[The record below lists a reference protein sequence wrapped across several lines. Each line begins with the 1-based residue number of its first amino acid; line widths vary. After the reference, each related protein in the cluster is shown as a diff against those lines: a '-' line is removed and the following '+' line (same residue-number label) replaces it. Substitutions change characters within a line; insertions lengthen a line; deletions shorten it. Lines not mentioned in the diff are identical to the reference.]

1 MKLYMIKVPVAF
13 FVEAESQHVDIATH
27 NAIETMATY
36 SDEVLHFGTPEIVAV
51 F

>member
-13 FVEAESQHVDIATH
+13 FVEAEEWDVQTSISS
-27 NAIETMATY
+27 AIEGMDTY
-36 SDEVLHFGTPEIVAV
+36 SQEVLHFGKPEVVAV

>member
-13 FVEAESQHVDIATH
+13 FVEAEEHHVDVAAHSI
-27 NAIETMATY
+27 IEDMAGY
-36 SDEVLHFGTPEIVAV
+36 CHEVVHFGKPEVVAV

>member
-13 FVEAESQHVDIATH
+13 FVEAEECDVDTAAHSI
-27 NAIETMATY
+27 IGDMAAY
-36 SDEVLHFGTPEIVAV
+36 CHEVVHFGKPEIVAV

>member
-13 FVEAESQHVDIATH
+13 FVEAEEQHVHTA
-27 NAIETMATY
+27 AFSVIENMATY
-36 SDEVLHFGTPEIVAV
+36 SDEVLHFGTHEVVAV

>member
-13 FVEAESQHVDIATH
+13 FVEAEEHHADIAAHTV
-27 NAIETMATY
+27 IEDMATY
-36 SDEVLHFGTPEIVAV
+36 SNEVLHFGKPEVVAV

>member
-13 FVEAESQHVDIATH
+13 FVEAEESHIDVATH
-27 NAIETMATY
+27 NAIESMAAY
-36 SDEVLHFGTPEIVAV
+36 SDEVMYFGKPEVVAV

>member
-13 FVEAESQHVDIATH
+13 FIEAEEWDVDTASHSI
-27 NAIETMATY
+27 IEDMAGY
-36 SDEVLHFGTPEIVAV
+36 SSEVVHFGKPEVVAV